1 MTKKQIF
8 GLLILIGIINAF
20 IIIIGA
26 LTSSNTYTLA
36 NNLSS
41 YFEYLLCFVPLGLTS
56 IALIWWLVDIYLKT
70 EKRLNYFALA
80 FSGILADAVFVIGT
94 ILFSPGH

>member
-1 MTKKQIF
+1 MMKKQLF
-8 GLLILIGIINAF
+8 GLLILIGIINAL

-26 LTSSNTYTLA
+26 LTGPNTYTLA
-36 NNLSS
+36 NNLSG
-41 YFEYLLCFVPLGLTS
+41 YFDYLLCFVPLGLVT
-56 IALIWWLVDIYLKT
+56 IAIGWWLVDIYLKT
-70 EKRLNYFALA
+70 EDRLNYFAMA

>member
-1 MTKKQIF
+1 MTKKLIF
-8 GLLILIGIINAF
+8 KLLTLIGILNALV
-20 IIIIGA
+20 IVIGA

-36 NNLSS
+36 NNLSG
-41 YFEYLLCFVPLGLTS
+41 YFDYLLCYVPLGLTG
-56 IALIWWLVDIYLKT
+56 IALCWWLVESYLKT

-94 ILFSPGH
+94 ILFSPGN